1 MAQKDAIHDAVKRA
15 LIKDGWEITDDPYV
29 IAYGER
35 FLFVDLG
42 AEETKTSE
50 GITGNF
56 IGAERADVRIAVEIK
71 ELRGQ
76 SVIVELEQAIG
87 QYVLYRLLLNRIE
100 PERSVFLA
108 IPDKVYRELF
118 TEPVGELVISDLPL
132 QLLVIDVE
140 QVEVKKWIPIRPT
153 EKL

>member
-1 MAQKDAIHDAVKRA
+1 MARRDAIHDAVKQA

-42 AEETKTSE
+42 AEDTQAGEE
-50 GITGNF
+50 ITGSF
-56 IGAERADVRIAVEIK
+56 IGAERADIRIAVEIK

-76 SVIVELEQAIG
+76 SIIVELEQAIG

-100 PERSVFLA
+100 PERSIYLA

-118 TEPVGELVISDLPL
+118 TEPIGELVISDLVSM
-132 QLLVIDVE
+132 Q
-140 QVEVKKWIPIRPT
+140 K
-153 EKL
+153 